1 MVFDSRFNEI
11 REHFRIQDPEDWQSV
26 RPEFVLSLPNI
37 GPQTL
42 NHLRL
47 HLANQGLTL
56 QGDQSPA
63 YWQSHLNVMRGT
75 SQIADS
81 QSAILT
87 PFTVLIDKAEQ
98 LPFMFEGFRGDAHQD
113 NRPLIVQTESKH
125 LGATHGDYSLA
136 GLEHH
141 VHIERKSRQ
150 DVQSTVL
157 GWGERREQFQRT
169 LAFLAGCPSSAIVIE
184 CTRGQAI
191 TTIEA
196 RGKKSKAENQK
207 IFQRQVAAWE
217 DDYRV
222 PWKFC
227 DNRRLA
233 EIECFRQL
241 ERQWKHVQADRK
253 RANIQSQNAAPEL
266 TGI

>member
-1 MVFDSRFNEI
+1 MLDSKFSELRAYFQI
-11 REHFRIQDPEDWQSV
+11 VKPSDWCDV
-26 RPEFVLSLPNI
+26 RPEWITAIHNI

-47 HLANQGLTL
+47 HLANEGLTL
-56 QGDQSPA
+56 LDDETPA
-63 YWQSHLNVMRGT
+63 YWQENLSVMRGT

-81 QSAILT
+81 QAAILT
-87 PFTVLIDKAEQ
+87 PFTILIDKAEQ
-98 LPFMFEGFRGDAHQD
+98 LPFTFAGFRADADQN
-113 NRPLIVQTESKH
+113 NRPLIVKTEFKH
-125 LGATHGDYSLA
+125 LGPTHGDYSLA

-184 CTRGQAI
+184 CTRGEAI
-191 TTIEA
+191 NSIEA
-196 RGKKSKAENQK
+196 RGKKSKAENAK

-241 ERQWKHVQADRK
+241 ERQWKHVQAQRK
-253 RANIQSQNAAPEL
+253 RANVEADSQLETL
-266 TGI
+266 FGI